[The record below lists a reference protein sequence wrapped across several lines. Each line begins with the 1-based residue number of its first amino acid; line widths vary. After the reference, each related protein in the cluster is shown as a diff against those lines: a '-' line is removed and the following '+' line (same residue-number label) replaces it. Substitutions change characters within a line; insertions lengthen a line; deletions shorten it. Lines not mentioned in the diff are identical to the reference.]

1 MEGTA
6 LDVILFV
13 AATFT
18 AGLVAGLTGF
28 AFGLVA
34 GAVWLHIPKPLEVL
48 VANALLEKSRDRQR
62 QVGGQGPHLA
72 LRSCT
77 GTGATAK
84 KRADPNVIQLAPNEP

>member
-34 GAVWLHIPKPLEVL
+34 GAVWLHILNPLDVL
-48 VANALLEKSRDRQR
+48 VANALLEKSREAQTANGKLAVKDF
-62 QVGGQGPHLA
+62 A

-77 GTGATAK
+77 GTAAK

>member
-34 GAVWLHIPKPLEVL
+34 GAVWLHIPLEVL

-84 KRADPNVIQLAPNEP
+84 KRADPNVILLAPNEP